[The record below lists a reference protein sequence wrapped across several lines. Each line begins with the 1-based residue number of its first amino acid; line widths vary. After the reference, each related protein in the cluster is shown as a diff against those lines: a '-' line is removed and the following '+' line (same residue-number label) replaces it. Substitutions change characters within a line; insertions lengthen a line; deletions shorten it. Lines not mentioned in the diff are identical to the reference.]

1 MNRPAAPRVLPYR
14 KPTEGR
20 DYWVID
26 DLLPDVGA
34 IRARCLAKPDWSL
47 GFPHTA
53 ETWPG
58 RRAIPALEPGDLAE
72 VDARVMHATASRKL
86 WVEAA
91 PDGKTLNHNCVQAVG
106 AREAAAR
113 PHTDSR
119 ARCRYAGVLY
129 LNPSAPANC
138 GTSFDRQRL
147 PGGQLG
153 GNTVGK
159 PHDNLVQAL
168 GTRFVPPDAFVEDV
182 RIPNRFNRL
191 LVYSAAMIHSA
202 TAYCGELLADQ
213 RMAAVF
219 FWMA

>member
-1 MNRPAAPRVLPYR
+1 M
-14 KPTEGR
+14 
-20 DYWVID
+20 
-26 DLLPDVGA
+26 
-34 IRARCLAKPDWSL
+34 
-47 GFPHTA
+47 
-53 ETWPG
+53 
-58 RRAIPALEPGDLAE
+58 
-72 VDARVMHATASRKL
+72 
-86 WVEAA
+86 
-91 PDGKTLNHNCVQAVG
+91 QAVG

-119 ARCRYAGVLY
+119 ALCRYAGVLY
-129 LNPSAPANC
+129 LNPSAPADC
-138 GTSFDRQRL
+138 GTSFYRQRM
-147 PGGQLG
+147 PNGQLG

-202 TAYCGELLADQ
+202 TAYCGEVLADQ

-219 FWMA
+219 FWMV

>member
-1 MNRPAAPRVLPYR
+1 
-14 KPTEGR
+14 
-20 DYWVID
+20 
-26 DLLPDVGA
+26 
-34 IRARCLAKPDWSL
+34 
-47 GFPHTA
+47 
-53 ETWPG
+53 
-58 RRAIPALEPGDLAE
+58 
-72 VDARVMHATASRKL
+72 MHATGSRKL

-113 PHTDSR
+113 PPTDSR
-119 ARCRYAGVLY
+119 ALCRYAGVLY
-129 LNPSAPANC
+129 LNPSAPADC
-138 GTSFDRQRL
+138 GTSFYRQRL

-182 RIPNRFNRL
+182 RVPNRFNRL

>member
-1 MNRPAAPRVLPYR
+1 MNRPPAPRVLPYR

-26 DLLPDVGA
+26 DLLPDAGA
-34 IRARCLAKPDWSL
+34 IRARCLAKPDRSL
-47 GFPHTA
+47 GFPHSA
-53 ETWPG
+53 ESWPG
-58 RRAIPALEPGDLAE
+58 RRAIPALERGELAE
-72 VDARVMHATASRKL
+72 VEARVMHATGSRKL

-119 ARCRYAGVLY
+119 ALCRYAGVLY

-147 PGGQLG
+147 PNGQLG

-159 PHDNLVQAL
+159 SHDNLVQAL

>member
-26 DLLPDVGA
+26 DLLPDAGA

-91 PDGKTLNHNCVQAVG
+91 PDGKTLASGSGGGFGEDNTIRLWSLAQPSIDPV
-106 AREAAAR
+106 
-113 PHTDSR
+113 
-119 ARCRYAGVLY
+119 VL
-129 LNPSAPANC
+129 
-138 GTSFDRQRL
+138 G
-147 PGGQLG
+147 
-153 GNTVGK
+153 
-159 PHDNLVQAL
+159 
-168 GTRFVPPDAFVEDV
+168 
-182 RIPNRFNRL
+182 
-191 LVYSAAMIHSA
+191 
-202 TAYCGELLADQ
+202 
-213 RMAAVF
+213 
-219 FWMA
+219 